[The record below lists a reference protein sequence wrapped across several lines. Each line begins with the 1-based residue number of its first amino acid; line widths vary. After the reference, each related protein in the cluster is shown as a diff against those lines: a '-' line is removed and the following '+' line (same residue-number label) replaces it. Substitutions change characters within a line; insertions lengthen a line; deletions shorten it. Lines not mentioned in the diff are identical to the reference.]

1 MPPGWKFI
9 SQLIY
14 PIKLDIKFIPNRRT
28 QKSGKNNKQIA
39 LINRL
44 KYSVIKLKFAVREY
58 ATWNV
63 TWRYHGKG

>member
-14 PIKLDIKFIPNRRT
+14 PIKLDIKFIPNRKT

-44 KYSVIKLKFAVREY
+44 KYSVIKLKFAVRE
-58 ATWNV
+58 
-63 TWRYHGKG
+63 